1 MKNHSSNFAPLVAVA
16 LVVVTAVVVMQ
27 VVGRIRPI
35 GATLTAEEG
44 SVKLYAMETLG
55 DEQDFYH
62 NGEDYFVFDG
72 GMRLATIRAGYDQQ
86 VSIARV
92 AESDIALVIDE
103 NPGPLSGGTTL
114 LVDRDNGAVMTTG
127 DHGSFWGATN
137 DEDYL
142 IYADGS
148 SGETKMVLK
157 SFGEA
162 SDKEFS
168 LKHGYGVEQVE
179 LSPDGTFMV
188 VAAVWYPTATMNY
201 GKLLSVNLTTGVVTE
216 LSTISAKMVDGPDLP
231 FGDVIVGFSD
241 NTHVNFAL
249 ESTTATYELK

>member
-27 VVGRIRPI
+27 VMGRIRPI
-35 GATLTAEEG
+35 GAMPADERG
-44 SVKLYAMETLG
+44 SVKMYAMETTG

-62 NGEDYFVFDG
+62 NGSDYFLYDG
-72 GMRLATIRAGYDQQ
+72 GVRLATVRAAYDESI
-86 VSIARV
+86 SIARV
-92 AESDIALVIDE
+92 TASDIALIVD
-103 NPGPLSGGTTL
+103 GDQTTLHSGLTL
-114 LVDRDNGAVMTTG
+114 LVDRSNGAVMTTG
-127 DHGSFWGATN
+127 NHGSFWGVTN

-142 IYADGS
+142 IYADES

-188 VAAVWYPTATMNY
+188 IAAIWYPTGNMNY
-201 GKLLSVNLTTGVVTE
+201 GKLLSVNLATGAVTE
-216 LSTISAKMVDGPDLP
+216 LSTLSAEMFDGPGLP
-231 FGDVIVGFSD
+231 FTDVIVGFTD
-241 NTHVNFAL
+241 NTHVNVAL